1 MQYVTEDF
9 NTYIARKRLDQTHGN
24 HVEIHAMSELYNRPI
39 EVYCYDIGKL
49 NSIGYRFF
57 KNSHLLF
64 ASRTNK
70 YIQYSKYIG
79 KFKRSYQI
87 IISKR

>member
-49 NSIGYRFF
+49 MSIDFRFLKILIYCF
-57 KNSHLLF
+57 VIVF
-64 ASRTNK
+64 RTNK
-70 YIQYSKYIG
+70 YI
-79 KFKRSYQI
+79 
-87 IISKR
+87 

>member
-39 EVYCYDIGKL
+39 EVYCYDIGNHIL
-49 NSIGYRFF
+49 LIIYLFL
-57 KNSHLLF
+57 HLLV
-64 ASRTNK
+64 N
-70 YIQYSKYIG
+70 I
-79 KFKRSYQI
+79 
-87 IISKR
+87 